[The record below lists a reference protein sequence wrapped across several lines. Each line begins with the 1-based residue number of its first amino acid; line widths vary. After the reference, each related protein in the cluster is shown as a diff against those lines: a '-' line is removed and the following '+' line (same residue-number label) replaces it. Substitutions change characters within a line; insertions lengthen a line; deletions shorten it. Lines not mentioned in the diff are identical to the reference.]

1 MEKKLSFKEIFFIGL
16 MIFSLFF
23 GAGNLIF
30 PAELGAKAGESV
42 FAAMGGFLITG
53 IGLPT
58 IGLLSLA
65 FVSKKGQPEDIAIK
79 VHPIFALLLTCVT
92 YLAIGPLFA
101 APRTGLVS
109 FEIAVVPFLPSGP
122 KALYLFL
129 FSMLFFGIV
138 YYLALYPNHF
148 VDRFGKLITPF
159 LLVILGLFIVTSFL
173 HPIANEAMP
182 SGKYATLPFATG
194 LKQGYLTMDTIVS
207 VIFAT
212 LIMKKA

>member
-30 PAELGAKAGESV
+30 PAELGSKAGESV

-92 YLAIGPLFA
+92 LAIGPLFA

-109 FEIAVVPFLPSGP
+109 LNSVPFYPGP
-122 KALYLFL
+122 KPCF
-129 FSMLFFGIV
+129 I
-138 YYLALYPNHF
+138 
-148 VDRFGKLITPF
+148 
-159 LLVILGLFIVTSFL
+159 LV
-173 HPIANEAMP
+173 
-182 SGKYATLPFATG
+182 
-194 LKQGYLTMDTIVS
+194 
-207 VIFAT
+207 
-212 LIMKKA
+212 

>member
-42 FAAMGGFLITG
+42 FSAMGGFLITG

-109 FEIAVVPFLPSGP
+109 FEIAV
-122 KALYLFL
+122 
-129 FSMLFFGIV
+129 
-138 YYLALYPNHF
+138 
-148 VDRFGKLITPF
+148 
-159 LLVILGLFIVTSFL
+159 FI
-173 HPIANEAMP
+173 
-182 SGKYATLPFATG
+182 
-194 LKQGYLTMDTIVS
+194 
-207 VIFAT
+207 
-212 LIMKKA
+212 